1 MELYHLRT
9 FVTVAEEGHLT
20 RAAER
25 LFTSQPAISAHV
37 KALEEELGVAL
48 FDRTPKGMQLTA
60 AGRQLLERAQ
70 RTLAAAGDLLDEAR
84 AMQDE
89 LVGEVLIGLNTDAT
103 FSRVIETQ
111 RAISSTHPQLATI
124 FMSGSS
130 EANLPALRTG
140 KLDAGFVGGLVDDPA
155 LVSITVAEEALVVAV
170 PAKLRGQFDAA
181 DMADLARQPWIHTS
195 PHCPH
200 YRVMSR
206 LFDAAGCEPKR
217 IVVAEQEDAL
227 LAMVCAGVGLGIVR
241 AEKVAAIAEREG
253 SIYALDLPLSPNP
266 LNLVVARKRINDP
279 LIRAV
284 LSAVRSVWGIEADDE
299 SRMAG

>member
-60 AGRQLLERAQ
+60 AGQQLLERAQ
-70 RTLAAAGDLLDEAR
+70 RTLAAAGDLLDEAK

-89 LVGEVLIGLNTDAT
+89 LVGEVLIGLNTDAR
-103 FSRVIETQ
+103 FSRVIDIQ
-111 RAISSTHPQLATI
+111 RAISSAHPQLATI
-124 FMSGSS
+124 FMSGST
-130 EANLPALRTG
+130 EGNLPALRTG
-140 KLDAGFVGGLVDDPA
+140 KLDAAYVGGSVEDG
-155 LVSITVAEEALVVAV
+155 SIELLKVTDEALVVAV
-170 PAKLRGQFDAA
+170 PSALRGQFDES
-181 DMADLARQPWIHTS
+181 DLAALARLPWIHTS
-195 PHCPH
+195 PNCPH

-217 IVVAEQEDAL
+217 VVVAEQEDAL
-227 LAMVCAGVGLGIVR
+227 LDMVCAGVGLGIVR
-241 AEKVAAIAEREG
+241 AEKVAAVAERDG
-253 SIYALDLPLSPNP
+253 SIYGLGLPLTPNP
-266 LNLVVARKRINDP
+266 LYFAYARKRANDP
-279 LIRAV
+279 VIRAV
-284 LSAVRSVWGIEADDE
+284 VAAVSGVWGLGGADEA
-299 SRMAG
+299 RLVG

>member
-70 RTLAAAGDLLDEAR
+70 RTLAAAGDLLDEAK

-89 LVGEVLIGLNTDAT
+89 LVGEVLIGFNTDAT
-103 FSRVIETQ
+103 FLRVIELQ
-111 RAISSTHPQLATI
+111 QAISSAHPRLATI

-140 KLDAGFVGGLVDDPA
+140 RLDVGFVGGVIDEPSLAALRVVD
-155 LVSITVAEEALVVAV
+155 EALVVAV
-170 PAKLRGQFDAA
+170 PMSLRGSFDER
-181 DMADLARQPWIHTS
+181 DLADLARQPWIHTS

-206 LFDAAGCEPKR
+206 LFEAAGCEPTR

-227 LAMVCAGVGLGIVR
+227 LSMVCAGVGLGIVR
-241 AEKVAAIAEREG
+241 REKVAAIAERDG
-253 SIYALDLPLSPNP
+253 KVYPLSMGLLPNP
-266 LNLVVARKRINDP
+266 VSLVYASKRESDP
-279 LIRAV
+279 LVQAV
-284 LSAVRSVWGIEADDE
+284 LVAARSIWLA
-299 SRMAG
+299 

>member
-37 KALEEELGVAL
+37 KALEEELGVPL
-48 FDRTPKGMQLTA
+48 FDRTPKGMQLTV

-70 RTLAAAGDLLDEAR
+70 RTLAAAGDLLDQAR
-84 AMQDE
+84 AMQNE
-89 LVGEVLIGLNTDAT
+89 LVGEVHIGLNTDAT

-111 RAISSTHPQLATI
+111 RAISAAHPQLATI
-124 FMSGSS
+124 FMGGSS

-140 KLDAGFVGGLVDDPA
+140 RLDAGFVGGLVDDPS
-155 LVSITVAEEALVVAV
+155 LEVLKVTEEQLVVAV
-170 PAKLRGQFDAA
+170 PASLRGRFNESDL
-181 DMADLARQPWIHTS
+181 ADLAGQPWIHTS
-195 PHCPH
+195 PNCPH

-206 LFDAAGCEPKR
+206 LFDEAGCEPR
-217 IVVAEQEDAL
+217 RVVVAEQEDAL

-241 AEKVAAIAEREG
+241 AEKVEAIAERDG

-266 LNLVVARKRINDP
+266 LNLVYARKRVNDP
-279 LIRAV
+279 LIQAV
-284 LSAVRSVWGIEADDE
+284 VAAVSKVWGLTTSEEA
-299 SRMAG
+299 RLAG

>member
-70 RTLAAAGDLLDEAR
+70 RTLAAAGDLLDEAK

-89 LVGEVLIGLNTDAT
+89 LVGEVLIGLNTDAR
-103 FSRVIETQ
+103 FSRVIDTQ
-111 RAISSTHPQLATI
+111 RAISEAHPQLATI

-140 KLDAGFVGGLVDDPA
+140 KMDAGFVGGIFDDPA
-155 LVSITVAEEALVVAV
+155 LEKLKVAEEALVVAV
-170 PAKLRGQFDAA
+170 PVGLRGRFDEA
-181 DMADLARQPWIHTS
+181 DVSELARQPWIHTS
-195 PHCPH
+195 PNCPH

-206 LFDAAGCEPKR
+206 LFDAAGCEPR
-217 IVVAEQEDAL
+217 RVVVAEQEDAL
-227 LAMVCAGVGLGIVR
+227 LDMVCAGVGLGIVR

-253 SIYALDLPLSPNP
+253 SIYALDLALTPNP
-266 LNLVVARKRINDP
+266 LYLAYARKRANDP
-279 LIRAV
+279 LIQAV
-284 LSAVRSVWGIEADDE
+284 LTAMRQVWQLPDSGVEQLAV
-299 SRMAG
+299 